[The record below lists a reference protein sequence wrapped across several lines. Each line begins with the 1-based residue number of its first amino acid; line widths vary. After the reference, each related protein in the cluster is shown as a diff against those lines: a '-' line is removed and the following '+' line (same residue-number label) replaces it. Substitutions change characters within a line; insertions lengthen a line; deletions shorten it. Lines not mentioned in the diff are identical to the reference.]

1 MSTLP
6 LILMTLFEINDC
18 NGRIG
23 IISCQINQGKSLI
36 PKRKCPF
43 KKTYFLFLK
52 KKDDSCP
59 INVFFSF
66 KISIRLEDLRVK
78 LENEGLVNISY
89 MVVNHQG
96 IHSQLKIHTLKE
108 KVSENIIVYQQD
120 ENQTDVWT
128 TLNGNKDDFLIYD
141 RCGRLVYH
149 LGLPYSFLTFP
160 YVEDSI
166 KIAYCE
172 YKCGNCSYMRPVVE
186 DICKNISQTADEKPA
201 EEAPKPHNHHSHH
214 HNQRRHHGHRHHHQE
229 GDQLSEEQ
237 NQQDSAQAPRNHSH
251 QSSQRHNRVVGR
263 NRQGQ
268 KGSQPNVETAPQRE
282 VGKVPTQVKRP

>member
-1 MSTLP
+1 
-6 LILMTLFEINDC
+6 
-18 NGRIG
+18 
-23 IISCQINQGKSLI
+23 
-36 PKRKCPF
+36 
-43 KKTYFLFLK
+43 
-52 KKDDSCP
+52 
-59 INVFFSF
+59 
-66 KISIRLEDLRVK
+66 
-78 LENEGLVNISY
+78 

-96 IHSQLKIHTLKE
+96 VLSQLKIHTLKE
-108 KVSENIIVYQQD
+108 KVSETITVYQQS

-149 LGLPYSFLTFP
+149 LGLPYSFLNFP

-172 YKCGNCSYMRPVVE
+172 YKCGNCSYMTPVVE

-201 EEAPKPHNHHSHH
+201 GEAPKPHNRHSHH
-214 HNQRRHHGHRHHHQE
+214 HNQHRHHGHRHHHQE
-229 GDQLSEEQ
+229 GDQLSEDQ

-282 VGKVPTQVKRP
+282 VGKVPTKVKRP